1 MIILKF
7 HLIWWSTIGK
17 KSKKLYFPF
26 LVNLTDKALLIVGGG
41 RIAYRKALLFKKFTD
56 NMTIMAPKICTEL
69 ETEIEICKFKYVN
82 KYYEEGDAIN
92 FDIIIAAT
100 DNRDAN
106 KMISLE
112 SKKYN
117 KLVNVVDDPE
127 LCGFIVP
134 SVICE
139 ENFLI
144 AFSTFGKAPSLSR
157 VFREEAEKNFDSD
170 FNIIVGYLQ
179 SLRDNI
185 KNKDYSLQDREKILI
200 DCSRKAFE
208 YFKDGKSIDEI
219 KAMIENCN

>member
-1 MIILKF
+1 M
-7 HLIWWSTIGK
+7 
-17 KSKKLYFPF
+17 YFPF

-41 RIAYRKALLFKKFTD
+41 KVAYRKVLLFKKFT
-56 NMTIMAPKICTEL
+56 NNITIMSPKICYEL
-69 ETEIEICKFKYVN
+69 ESEIKKCNFNYLN
-82 KYYEEGDAIN
+82 KCFEEGDTLG
-92 FDIIIAAT
+92 FDIVIAAT
-100 DNRDAN
+100 DNRDVN
-106 KMISLE
+106 KIVSLE

-134 SVICE
+134 SVICDK
-139 ENFLI
+139 NFLI

-170 FNIIVGYLQ
+170 FNAIVEYLQ

-185 KNKDYSLQDREKILI
+185 KNKNYLPKDRERILI
-200 DCSRKAFE
+200 DCSRRAFE
-208 YFKDGKSIDEI
+208 YFREGKSITEI